1 MSALSNSNWS
11 RRSLLRTATGLAAAG
26 TPAACGSNDGRGG
39 GSAGGGL
46 VQYFH
51 AYGEAGT
58 EQAIKKYAA
67 AYDGAE
73 VTTRWITGSNFESK
87 LFASLLT
94 DDAPDLFE
102 FHPQIQL
109 VKSGQVANLTD
120 LVEPVRDDF
129 NQADIRSHTVDG
141 KVYGV
146 RMIDDPQFFFYRRS
160 LLEKAGVGVPQTL
173 DELIAAAAE
182 LTTDKVKGVY
192 LGNTL
197 QAVIRPMI
205 WAAGADTLDD
215 RNRPACHTDGVV
227 EGLGKLVV
235 GVLHT
240 AVTLLVCS
248 LAGYG
253 LARIPY
259 RHAAKVFYA
268 VLFTLMVPTAVT
280 FVPGFVLV
288 SSLGWIDSYRG
299 LIVPGLFSG
308 FTCFLF
314 RQYFL
319 GFPKELEEAARVDG
333 LNHWGAYWRVV
344 VPNSLNFF
352 AAIATI
358 TFINGWN
365 SFLWPL
371 VIGQD
376 PSAWTVQVALSSYM
390 TNQTVNYHLIF
401 MATALS
407 LLPLL
412 LVFLF
417 LQRWLVQGIA
427 RTGIKG

>member
-1 MSALSNSNWS
+1 MTTTVPGARKSE
-11 RRSLLRTATGLAAAG
+11 RPTQGPLRAKRGGVMGSTGLYIATGVATLLFLIPFYLLIRNSLS
-26 TPAACGSNDGRGG
+26 TDPD
-39 GSAGGGL
+39 
-46 VQYFH
+46 
-51 AYGEAGT
+51 
-58 EQAIKKYAA
+58 
-67 AYDGAE
+67 
-73 VTTRWITGSNFESK
+73 ITGENWKF
-87 LFASLLT
+87 FPT
-94 DDAPDLFE
+94 DIQWKNITEP
-102 FHPQIQL
+102 FHD
-109 VKSGQVANLTD
+109 T
-120 LVEPVRDDF
+120 
-129 NQADIRSHTVDG
+129 TVDFG
-141 KVYGV
+141 QSMVNS
-146 RMIDDPQFFFYRRS
+146 MI
-160 LLEKAGVGVPQTL
+160 
-173 DELIAAAAE
+173 
-182 LTTDKVKGVY
+182 
-192 LGNTL
+192 
-197 QAVIRPMI
+197 
-205 WAAGADTLDD
+205 
-215 RNRPACHTDGVV
+215 
-227 EGLGKLVV
+227 V

-240 AVTLLVCS
+240 LGTLLVCS

-259 RHAAKVFYA
+259 RHANKIFYA

-280 FVPGFVLV
+280 FVPSFVLV
-288 SSLGWIDSYRG
+288 SSLGWVDSYRG
-299 LIVPGLFSG
+299 LIIPGLFSG

-333 LNHWGAYWRVV
+333 LGYWGAYWRVV

-401 MATALS
+401 MATAIS
-407 LLPLL
+407 ILPLL
-412 LVFLF
+412 FVFLF

-427 RTGIKG
+427 QTGIKG